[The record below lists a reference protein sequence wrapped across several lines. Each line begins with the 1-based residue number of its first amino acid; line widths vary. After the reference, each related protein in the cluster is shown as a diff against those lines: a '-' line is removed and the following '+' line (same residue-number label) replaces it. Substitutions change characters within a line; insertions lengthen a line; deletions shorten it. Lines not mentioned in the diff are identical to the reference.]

1 MNMTSVDR
9 RKDTLRALD
18 KKPDA
23 NAHIF
28 VSSLGLARL
37 CCLLSDIFCGVA
49 WGGVVVVVIMRQKNV
64 VDR

>member
-49 WGGVVVVVIMRQKNV
+49 WGGGGGGGDNATKECC
-64 VDR
+64 